1 MPRLKAAEYSAF
13 MKQFVNLAFGVFVEN
28 PRLIVNPKVKAK
40 LRHNVFRVI
49 RHAPAASAPGIA
61 DKNILSALVSYQF
74 SFRPHKIKYPLQV
87 LFSPAHGPHS
97 GFYGK
102 SVF

>member
-1 MPRLKAAEYSAF
+1 
-13 MKQFVNLAFGVFVEN
+13 
-28 PRLIVNPKVKAK
+28 LIVNPKVKAK

-49 RHAPAASAPGIA
+49 RHAPAASAPNVA
-61 DKNILSALVSYQF
+61 DKNMLSALAACQF
-74 SFRPHKIKYPLQV
+74 GFRPHKIKYPLQI
-87 LFSPAHGPHS
+87 LFPPAHGPHS